1 MDTLISLLF
10 AFLPIGLAP
19 IAGLFVVIWELYKD
33 EKRAKEKA
41 TVPVMETPEQ
51 LYTKCCY
58 CPMYATCTKGIDE
71 VRECKR

>member
-41 TVPVMETPEQ
+41 TVPAMETPEQ

-58 CPMYATCTKGIDE
+58 CPMYATCDKGIDE